1 MGNFI
6 SYYMNS
12 TLSQQ
17 DLYNYRPLNSSVNDA
32 ENQTEQIHFINEN
45 EKEEQQEQLEED
57 SQSEISLPLFTH
69 KYYKFFI
76 YIDTESQEL
85 KDLYNNAAYKHN
97 LIVDNY
103 LNALN
108 TYQPSMEKYCFN
120 AGFDLFCPEDT
131 DSFGSQKVILDHKVK
146 SCMRVAGE
154 NNQFV
159 SYYLYSRSSLP
170 LKTPLRL
177 ANNVGIIDSG
187 YRGNI
192 KGVFD
197 NIQGYDFMDFNIEF
211 GTRLLQICP
220 PNLEYPMKI
229 IIVDNLLDL
238 GQTDRAE
245 GGFGS
250 TGI

>member
-12 TLSQQ
+12 TLVQHQ
-17 DLYNYRPLNSSVNDA
+17 LYDYIQVSDA
-32 ENQTEQIHFINEN
+32 ENQTDLTHFSNY
-45 EKEEQQEQLEED
+45 EKE
-57 SQSEISLPLFTH
+57 SEPELPLQIPKHYNF
-69 KYYKFFI
+69 YV
-76 YIDTESQEL
+76 YIDSESQEL
-85 KDLYNNAAYKHN
+85 KDLYVNAAHKHN
-97 LIVDNY
+97 LVVENY
-103 LNALN
+103 LEALAN
-108 TYQPSMEKYCFN
+108 FEPSMEKYCFN

-131 DSFGSQKVILDHKVK
+131 ESIGAQKVVLDYKIK
-146 SCMRVAGE
+146 CCMRVVGE
-154 NNQFV
+154 NEQFV

-197 NIQGYDFMDFNIEF
+197 NIAGYDFMDFTIEF

-229 IIVDNLLDL
+229 IIVDDVSNL
-238 GQTDRAE
+238 GETERGE
-245 GGFGS
+245 RGFGS
-250 TGI
+250 TGN

>member
-6 SYYMNS
+6 SYYANS

-17 DLYNYRPLNSSVNDA
+17 QLSNYSPRWFVYDSESQP
-32 ENQTEQIHFINEN
+32 
-45 EKEEQQEQLEED
+45 EQLNILNDTSDD
-57 SQSEISLPLFTH
+57 SLSEISIPLFTC
-69 KYYKFFI
+69 KYYKLYI
-76 YIDTESQEL
+76 YLDSESQEL
-85 KDLYNNAAYKHN
+85 KELYINAAYKHN

-103 LNALN
+103 IHAISI
-108 TYQPSMEKYCFN
+108 YQSSMEKYCFD

-146 SCMRVAGE
+146 CCMRVVGE

-170 LKTPLRL
+170 LNTPLRL

-229 IIVDNLLDL
+229 IIVDTLNDL

-245 GGFGS
+245 DGFGS

>member
-6 SYYMNS
+6 SDYMNS

-17 DLYNYRPLNSSVNDA
+17 ELYNYSPPWPVYDSES
-32 ENQTEQIHFINEN
+32 QTEQIDIDNN
-45 EKEEQQEQLEED
+45 TSYD
-57 SQSEISLPLFTH
+57 SQSEISIPLFTS
-69 KYYKFFI
+69 KYYKLYI
-76 YIDTESQEL
+76 YVDSESQEL
-85 KDLYNNAAYKHN
+85 KDLYINAAYKHN

-103 LNALN
+103 IHALS
-108 TYQPSMEKYCFN
+108 TYQSSMEKYCFN

-131 DSFGSQKVILDHKVK
+131 ESIGSQKVILDHKVK

-170 LKTPLRL
+170 LNTPLRL

-197 NIQGYDFMDFNIEF
+197 NIMGYDFMDFNIEF
-211 GTRLLQICP
+211 GSRLLQICP

-229 IIVDNLLDL
+229 IIVDNLDDL